1 MSQER
6 LQRSSPL
13 SPGRA
18 AVLVVDMQ
26 RAFVERGFEFDATGC
41 GPDEG
46 YWDRVEQTVMPQTV
60 RLLEAT
66 RHAGIEVMYTVI
78 QSLTKDG
85 RDRSLDHKLS
95 NYHIPKGSPAAD
107 VAAPLA
113 PQGDEIVLPKSASGV
128 FNATNIEYLLRNLG
142 IDQLGV
148 VGVNTNQC
156 IESAVRDAADRGFYV
171 TVVEDCCAG
180 SSRQAHEAS
189 MATLAGYARIA
200 SADELCDEL
209 AKTTG

>member
-1 MSQER
+1 
-6 LQRSSPL
+6 
-13 SPGRA
+13 
-18 AVLVVDMQ
+18 MQ
-26 RAFVERGFEFDATGC
+26 RAFVERGFEFDATGRP
-41 GPDEG
+41 PDEG
-46 YWDRVEQTVMPQTV
+46 YWDRVERTVMPQTV

>member
-1 MSQER
+1 
-6 LQRSSPL
+6 
-13 SPGRA
+13 
-18 AVLVVDMQ
+18 MQ
-26 RAFVERGFEFDATGC
+26 RAFVERGFEFDATGRP
-41 GPDEG
+41 PDEA

-78 QSLTKDG
+78 QSLTQDG

-95 NYHIPKGSPAAD
+95 NYHIPKGSPAAH

-128 FNATNIEYLLRNLG
+128 FNATNIEYVLRNLG
-142 IDQLGV
+142 IDQLVV